1 MLRTSTTSSWVG
13 MSADP
18 WAAIANQNQS
28 SRGLDWFD
36 TEDNRTAFGH
46 DRPGSVF
53 SSGSCS
59 GKVACLQRCC
69 CACFAR
75 GRPSVGGGV
84 VRLAVLLCIVVAAGS
99 YYANVPLDMSSSSS
113 SLLARSLPAW
123 ALRPEHARACH
134 LVLCAW
140 AWMAALSWVR
150 EQRGQVLVP
159 CFVAGVFVLVVVL
172 YPPTT
177 FRADNRCG
185 AGWGAPGALAG
196 AWCEGDSGCSRFN
209 WCGQG
214 PDFSTCEGCIDYSG
228 LTTPRTRFLQAAAVA
243 AVMGSLILVAM
254 ITCSGSSKKARLREK
269 QNAMQRQ
276 GWAWCGGGSG
286 LCCGLLGRRRGQ
298 GKLPGGS
305 LRFQPIDGDDWATGG
320 GGGHINGDK
329 VV

>member
-1 MLRTSTTSSWVG
+1 

-18 WAAIANQNQS
+18 WAAIANQTED
-28 SRGLDWFD
+28 RRLDWFD
-36 TEDNRTAFGH
+36 TEDTRTAFGH
-46 DRPGSVF
+46 DRTGSVS
-53 SSGSCS
+53 SSGSSS
-59 GKVACLQRCC
+59 GTVACLQRCC
-69 CACFAR
+69 CACLAR
-75 GRPSVGGGV
+75 GRPSVGVAV
-84 VRLAVLLCIVVAAGS
+84 VRLAVLLCTVVASGS
-99 YYANVPLDMSSSSS
+99 YYANVPLDMSSSS

-134 LVLCAW
+134 LVLCAS
-140 AWMAALSWVR
+140 AWMTALSWIRV
-150 EQRGQVLVP
+150 QRGQVLVP
-159 CFVAGVFVLVVVL
+159 CFVAGVFVLVAVL
-172 YPPTT
+172 FPPTT

-185 AGWGAPGALAG
+185 AGMPAPGALGG

-228 LTTPRTRFLQAAAVA
+228 LTTPRTRFLRAAAVA
-243 AVMGSLILVAM
+243 AVMGSVILVSM
-254 ITCSGSSKKARLREK
+254 GTCSGSSKKARLREK

-286 LCCGLLGRRRGQ
+286 GGLCCGLLGRRRGQ

-305 LRFQPIDGDDWATGG
+305 LRFQPIDGDDWVTGG
-320 GGGHINGDK
+320 GGGHISGDK